1 MQAIWED
8 KMKFLIE
15 RFPLFVV
22 ACITAM
28 VFVLSGLIF
37 LNLNIRKNI
46 EQSVYSDLRA
56 STEQQA
62 YNFIS
67 RLNGMEDIVLAL
79 SKNMDFNGNL
89 DNVSVDFL
97 NGFVNDTQ
105 FDSFVILDTN
115 GKAVSNLGKTNNR
128 SNGMLF
134 QKALEGQIFV
144 SGPRFSNVSNARV
157 ISISAPIIR
166 EGKVIG
172 VLVGSFKADKLGNWL
187 SSSFDGY
194 GMVYITDANGEIIAR
209 AVDKSDIYDHSNNFF
224 VDLEDS
230 KFSNDQNLG
239 TILTNLS
246 KDQAGYA
253 KYEENNEQ
261 RLMYYA
267 KMPVHGWNIFSVVL
281 DRVVSDFKD
290 RIIMQIYA
298 LSAMIIL
305 LSAGFLYWIIK
316 MQVDHVQKI
325 EQTVFV
331 DPLTGSPT
339 VLKFKL
345 DAQKILTDNPN
356 TSFVLAKFDIDRFK
370 LVNKTFGYI
379 AGDRIIKNIATALDS
394 MIVGDKE
401 RYARANVDEFIILCE
416 NNESITDMQDKF
428 LQKFFELMGKSFN
441 YNIKFPAGYYIVA
454 AGSEREDISSMMEK
468 ANIAHRRAKQLGMGL
483 CIYNDEMVRAALAK
497 KEIENKME
505 QALQNREFKVFLQ
518 PKYELKNECI
528 VGAEALVRW
537 QPECGE
543 MIYPNNFIPLFEENG
558 FIVKLDTYMFEEV
571 CKLLHS
577 WHIAGIKAVPISVNF
592 SKNQL
597 NNTEFVDTL
606 CTIADK
612 YNVPRELLEIEIT
625 ESAIIENETAM
636 IKVLSQLHDA
646 DFKLAM
652 DDFGSG
658 YSSLGMLKNIPT
670 DIIKIDRSF
679 FIAQIDNIRAKIVIM
694 NIMKMARDLGIVTV
708 AEGIETKEYVDFLKS
723 IKCDIVQGYY
733 YSKPVPAEEFTAML
747 TRPCEHR

>member
-1 MQAIWED
+1 
-8 KMKFLIE
+8 MKFLIK
-15 RFPLFVV
+15 RFPIFVV

-28 VFVLSGLIF
+28 VFVMSGLIF

-46 EQSVYSDLRA
+46 EQSVYSDLRS

-79 SKNMDFNGNL
+79 SRNMDFNGNL
-89 DNVSVDFL
+89 DTVSVDFL

-105 FDSFVILDTN
+105 FDSFVLFDIN
-115 GKAVSNLGKTNNR
+115 GRSISNLGKIGNMR
-128 SNGMLF
+128 NGTLF
-134 QKALEGQIFV
+134 TKALEGQTVI
-144 SGPRFSNVSNARV
+144 SRLGFSDVSNARV
-157 ISISAPIIR
+157 ISIAAPIIR
-166 EGKVIG
+166 QGQTIG

-209 AVDKSDIYDHSNNFF
+209 AVDKSDIYDHRNNFF
-224 VDLEDS
+224 VDLGHS
-230 KFSNDQNLG
+230 KFSDDK
-239 TILTNLS
+239 NLS
-246 KDQAGYA
+246 IILNNLNNDKAGYA
-253 KYEENNEQ
+253 KYENNNEQ

-267 KMPVHGWNIFSVVL
+267 KMPVYEWNIFSVVL

-298 LSAMIIL
+298 LSIMIIL
-305 LSAGFLYWIIK
+305 LSMGFLYWIVK
-316 MQVDHVQKI
+316 MQVNHVQRI
-325 EQTVFV
+325 EQTAFV
-331 DPLTGSPT
+331 DPLTGGPT

-356 TSFVLAKFDIDRFK
+356 TSFVLSKFDIDRFK
-370 LVNKTFGYI
+370 LINKTFGYI
-379 AGDRIIKNIATALDS
+379 AGDRIIKNIAKALDG

-416 NNESITDMQDKF
+416 NNERITDLQDKF
-428 LQKFFELMGKSFN
+428 LQNFFELMGKNFN
-441 YNIKFPAGYYIVA
+441 YNIKFPTGYYIVD
-454 AGSEREDISSMMEK
+454 AGSEREDISSMVEK
-468 ANIAHRRAKQLGMGL
+468 ANIAHRRAKQLGMKL
-483 CIYNDEMVRAALAK
+483 CIYDDEMVREALAK

-505 QALQNREFKVFLQ
+505 RALHDREFKVFLQ
-518 PKYELKNECI
+518 PKYELQNECI

-537 QPECGE
+537 QPTCGD

-558 FIVKLDTYMFEEV
+558 FIIKLDTYMFEEV

-577 WHIAGIKAVPISVNF
+577 WNNTGLRAVPISVNF

-597 NNTEFVDTL
+597 NNTWFVDTL
-606 CTIADK
+606 CAIADK
-612 YNVPRELLEIEIT
+612 YNISRDLLEIEIT

-636 IKVLSQLHDA
+636 IKVLAQLHDA
-646 DFKLAM
+646 GFKLAM

-679 FIAQIDNIRAKIVIM
+679 FIAQIDNLRAKIVIM

-733 YSKPVPAEEFTAML
+733 YSKPVPAEEFTVML
-747 TRPCEHR
+747 SKPCEHM